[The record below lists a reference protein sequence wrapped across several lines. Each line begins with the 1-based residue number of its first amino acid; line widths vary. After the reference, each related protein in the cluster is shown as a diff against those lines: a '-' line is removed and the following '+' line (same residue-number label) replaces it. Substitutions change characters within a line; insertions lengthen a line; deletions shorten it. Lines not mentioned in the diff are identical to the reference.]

1 MQTAL
6 VDFIR
11 FASPYWRPEVL
22 ELLESTNDLDVKIAC
37 LRYFGKYPC
46 TDVLPL
52 LRRFSQPD
60 NPWELQA
67 VTMYVLGAYPAANAL
82 GLLKAGLHSPFW
94 HVRRNAA
101 ASLVRTAGDDVLR
114 SALEQENDPYAG
126 QILRYY
132 LEREK
137 TSTQE
142 VTNG

>member
-1 MQTAL
+1 MCAAAAA
-6 VDFIR
+6 I
-11 FASPYWRPEVL
+11 
-22 ELLESTNDLDVKIAC
+22 
-37 LRYFGKYPC
+37 
-46 TDVLPL
+46 
-52 LRRFSQPD
+52 SQPD

-101 ASLVRTAGDDVLR
+101 RPVWSCTAGDDVLR

>member
-1 MQTAL
+1 M
-6 VDFIR
+6 
-11 FASPYWRPEVL
+11 
-22 ELLESTNDLDVKIAC
+22 
-37 LRYFGKYPC
+37 
-46 TDVLPL
+46 LPL

-101 ASLVRTAGDDVLR
+101 ASL
-114 SALEQENDPYAG
+114 EQENDPYAG